1 MRALFALFTGLCALV
16 FLALAVSMG
25 LRQSWGGALIFA
37 AFAALCVP
45 GLGRLF
51 SRAIG
56 LPFPPLARVGAFL
69 ITAGL
74 LLWWLSGAPRPS
86 IYNSPSVAAEIERLY
101 AEKLAAWPVPHESR
115 FLDTSLGR
123 VHVIVSGPEEAP
135 PLLLLHAAAVSSW
148 SWVYNIEDLS
158 RARRVYA
165 IDLIG
170 DAGLSAYADLGTRM
184 HSPSDQAD
192 HYAEV
197 MDRLGLERADVVGA
211 SEGGFIALN
220 LARGHP
226 ERVGRLVLLGP
237 MGLSGTLGAA
247 ARITLAQLFPIRP
260 VLAATFRWAF
270 SGDADFQSDFSE
282 WFPLVMSGTLPAKVA
297 PWPFS
302 GEAWAAMSHPMLF
315 VFGTRDNV
323 LGDPE
328 AARARVAGIP
338 NARVAVV
345 EAGHLMAAE
354 SPEEI
359 NALVLGFL
367 AEGGS

>member
-1 MRALFALFTGLCALV
+1 MRALLALFTGLCALV

-45 GLGRLF
+45 GIGHLF
-51 SRAIG
+51 TRAIG
-56 LPFPPLARVGAFL
+56 LPFPPLARAGAFL

-74 LLWWLSGAPRPS
+74 LLWWLSGAPRTS
-86 IYNSPSVAAEIERLY
+86 IYNSPAVAAEFERLY

-135 PLLLLHAAAVSSW
+135 PMLLLHAAAVSSW
-148 SWVYNIEDLS
+148 SWRYNIEALS
-158 RARRVYA
+158 RDWRVYA

-170 DAGLSAYADLGTRM
+170 DAGRSAYADLGKRM
-184 HSPSDQAD
+184 HTPSDQAD
-192 HYAEV
+192 HYVEV
-197 MDRLGLERADVVGA
+197 MGLLGIGRAAVVGA

-220 LARGHP
+220 LARAHP
-226 ERVGRLVLLGP
+226 GRVERLVLLGP
-237 MGLSGTLGAA
+237 MGLTSPMGTA
-247 ARITLAQLFPIRP
+247 ARITLAQLFPVAP
-260 VLAATFRWAF
+260 LPTATFRWAY
-270 SGDADFQSDFSE
+270 SQDAGLQADFAE

-297 PWPFS
+297 PWPL
-302 GEAWAAMSHPMLF
+302 GAEARRAMSQPMLF

-323 LGDPE
+323 VGDPE
-328 AARARVAGIP
+328 VARAQVAEIP
-338 NARVAVV
+338 NARVEVV

-354 SPEEI
+354 VPEEI
-359 NALVLGFL
+359 DALILGFL
-367 AEGGS
+367 AESGH